1 MEFGKPVKWRAH
13 FNQLIARPIPESEF
27 PTIANKMFDDGLV
40 AMLTSEGIIWY
51 AGRYR
56 VPQASVRE
64 AWNLSVSQMKRFQQ
78 WVYRND
84 PFMDM
89 MEENPDEDD

>member
-27 PTIANKMFDDGLV
+27 PKIASRMYDDGLV

-56 VPQASVRE
+56 VPQASVRD
-64 AWNLSVSQMKRFQQ
+64 AWSLSVSQMKRFQR
-78 WVYRND
+78 WVYSND
-84 PFMDM
+84 PFMVM
-89 MEENPDEDD
+89 MESETDE